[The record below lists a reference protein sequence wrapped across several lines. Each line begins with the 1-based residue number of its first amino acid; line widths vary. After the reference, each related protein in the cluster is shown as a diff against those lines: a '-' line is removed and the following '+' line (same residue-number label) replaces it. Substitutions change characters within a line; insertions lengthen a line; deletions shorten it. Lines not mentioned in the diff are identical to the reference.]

1 MGTGRK
7 SNGTRQT
14 SGYVSGSKYTT
25 DDMGRGYDSVI
36 CNLTKRMS

>member
-1 MGTGRK
+1 MG
-7 SNGTRQT
+7 
-14 SGYVSGSKYTT
+14 SGSKYTT